1 MKTGANLSP
10 KAYKVLCVLR
20 VVVAV
25 SSLVCGGVYAYFSE
39 YVLSACFF
47 ITFVGTAYNAWLF
60 YKTLKQ
66 QPK

>member
-1 MKTGANLSP
+1 MLFVLS
-10 KAYKVLCVLR
+10 

-25 SSLVCGGVYAYFSE
+25 SSLVCGGVYAYFGE